1 MITETLLDTIQTAEI
16 RLFTD
21 TDTGK
26 EIVRFTADM
35 DVDCDGTGGNP
46 HGDPYFQP
54 DTRLHFKCR
63 PLHAEVIPYVV
74 VPPVVIAK
82 TKGKVMGSHCI
93 VTNTANG
100 KKSTAVVGDSGPSR
114 KVGEGS
120 PALCEALGL
129 DPNPNHG
136 GTSDFII
143 EYEIFV
149 NQPAVVVIIYDLQ
162 SA

>member
-1 MITETLLDTIQTAEI
+1 MIIETLLATIQTADI
-16 RLFTD
+16 KLFTD

-35 DVDCDGTGGNP
+35 DVDADGSGGNP
-46 HGDPYFQP
+46 FHDPDFQP
-54 DTRLHFKCR
+54 DTRLHFKSR

-74 VPPVVIAK
+74 VPPIVLSG
-82 TKGKVMGSHCI
+82 TKGKVMGAHCI
-93 VTNTANG
+93 VTNTVNG
-100 KKSTAVVGDSGPSR
+100 KKSTAVVGDSGPTR

-136 GTSDFII
+136 GTSDHII

-149 NQPAVVVIIYDLQ
+149 NQPATVVIEYNLQ

>member
-1 MITETLLDTIQTAEI
+1 MTRILDTIQGADIVLE
-16 RLFTD
+16 TD
-21 TDTGK
+21 DITGK
-26 EIVRFTADM
+26 EIVRFKADM
-35 DVDCDGTGGNP
+35 DVDCDGSGGNP
-46 HGDPYFQP
+46 FHDKYFQP
-54 DTRLHFKCR
+54 DTRLHFKGR

-74 VPPVVIAK
+74 VPPIIILDTARI
-82 TKGKVMGSHCI
+82 VMGSHCI
-93 VTNTANG
+93 VTNTKNG
-100 KKSTAVVGDSGPSR
+100 KKCPAVVGDSGPLR

-149 NQPAVVVIIYDLQ
+149 GQPAVVCIEFDLQ
-162 SA
+162 HS